1 MKDLSYNQIF
11 PTKKKISHEES
22 LISKVKSGLIEILRE
37 EGGISEKS
45 FSEYQKVIDE
55 VNNRFDDSMTNYSI
69 NEYRNGKRI
78 GYICEL
84 IYDQYFKSGQV
95 EESKIF
101 KFSDF

>member
-1 MKDLSYNQIF
+1 MKDLSYTQIL

-22 LISKVKSGLIEILRE
+22 LVNKVKSGLMEILRE
-37 EGGISEKS
+37 ESGISEKS
-45 FSEYQKVIDE
+45 FSEYQRVIDE

-84 IYDQYFKSGQV
+84 IYDQYFKSGQIK
-95 EESKIF
+95 ESKIF
-101 KFSDF
+101 KFGDF